1 MSSYTDIAKLKSLM
15 ETFRDSASTEPS
27 AELMKLVTKV
37 TDANNSGN
45 SNPVKADKYKLLG
58 EIQELLEKKQ
68 ALVNTRRSF
77 NELSRSRGSSTA
89 SAGSIHLE
97 NLPPVPESSFPSSP
111 PPPPRKLRRTRRK
124 NRSRRRRS

>member
-1 MSSYTDIAKLKSLM
+1 MSSYTDLAKLKSLM

-68 ALVNTRRSF
+68 ALVKTRQSF
-77 NELSRSRGSSTA
+77 NELTRSRGSSTA
-89 SAGSIHLE
+89 SIASAASIGNI
-97 NLPPVPESSFPSSP
+97 NLSSLPNVPPS
-111 PPPPRKLRRTRRK
+111 RKSRRTRRK
-124 NRSRRRRS
+124 NRSRRR